1 MVVRSITLWP
11 VCPQEGFLPIFHG
24 RLQLGD
30 FPVINDDQC
39 HSMSTFPAS
48 RIPKATLR
56 LIPFTLMTFLWFVSR
71 FVGEPGTCAEAPG
84 RSSCAKTSHVAEFY
98 KEPRPKYV

>member
-39 HSMSTFPAS
+39 HSMSTFSGFSHTESHTEVDPLYVDD
-48 RIPKATLR
+48 IPLVCLSFCWGAWDMCGSARQVFMRKN
-56 LIPFTLMTFLWFVSR
+56 
-71 FVGEPGTCAEAPG
+71 EPCG
-84 RSSCAKTSHVAEFY
+84 RVL
-98 KEPRPKYV
+98 